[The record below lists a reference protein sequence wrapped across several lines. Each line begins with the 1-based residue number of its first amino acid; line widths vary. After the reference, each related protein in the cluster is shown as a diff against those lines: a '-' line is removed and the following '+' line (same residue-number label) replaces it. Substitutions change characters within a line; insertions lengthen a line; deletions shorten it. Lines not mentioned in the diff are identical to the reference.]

1 MGLGKT
7 VQAIATIWLL
17 IRQGPYGG
25 RPVIQRCLIV
35 TPGTLVQVIG
45 LFFLIQLN
53 LTNFFG
59 FYHIF
64 CLSSLIYTML
74 ELAKGILQMVRS

>member
-45 LFFLIQLN
+45 LFF
-53 LTNFFG
+53 
-59 FYHIF
+59 
-64 CLSSLIYTML
+64 
-74 ELAKGILQMVRS
+74 